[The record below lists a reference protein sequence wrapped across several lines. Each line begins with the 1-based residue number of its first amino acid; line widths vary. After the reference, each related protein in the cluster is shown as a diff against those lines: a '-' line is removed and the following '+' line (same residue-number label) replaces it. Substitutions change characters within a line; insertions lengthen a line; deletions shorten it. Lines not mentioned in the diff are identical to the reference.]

1 MARDERVLI
10 KSQRLIQLM
19 MVINAKRSF
28 TVRELADEFGLSP
41 RTITRDLQELSEVGF
56 PIYSVQGRGGG
67 YRLLQER
74 MLPPIAFSEN
84 EAVAVFFA
92 CQSLQYF
99 GSVPFDE
106 SAASAIHKF
115 YHYLPAD
122 AKEQIDRLRNRVVI
136 WNPHRTMSADFL
148 QTLLQ
153 AIMNDSVVTI
163 AYKSGDGVTQRD
175 IQPIGLYASEGY
187 WYCPAYCFLRQ
198 TYRLFRADRISFA
211 SVNDGF
217 PDRKDLSERSVF
229 DWITPDLSRF
239 KRQCDLIVELT
250 EEGVRSLETNVWFSS
265 HIEIHEDGRGTLR
278 MRIPVQKIEFFTDL
292 IWPLGGEAKIVEPHE
307 AVAYIRRKIETITK
321 CYFDP

>member
-67 YRLLQER
+67 YRLLHER

-122 AKEQIDRLRNRVVI
+122 TKEQIDRLRNRVVI
-136 WNPHRTMSADFL
+136 WNPHRTMSADCL

-217 PDRKDLSERSVF
+217 PDRKDLGGRSVF

-239 KRQCDLIVELT
+239 DQQCDLLVELT
-250 EEGVRSLETNVWFSS
+250 EEGVRSLETNVWFSA
-265 HIEIHEDGRGTLR
+265 HIELHEDGRGILR

-321 CYFDP
+321 CYF